1 MSAESQFDPY
11 RTPALPD
18 SQAFPAPRG
27 RRPGWLTAVCVIA
40 IVIGILGAFNGV
52 FGLIGAVFGQ
62 QLQSA
67 VSPAAGSV
75 PPGMEKIQTE
85 FQDQMNAVQKEF
97 FVALLSS
104 AVLRTIIAVLLLV
117 GGVMGL
123 NLKEQGRQLLVLGF
137 AIALLFE
144 IGNTVLNSLVNM
156 EVMTAF
162 NAYVEALAEELPAGG
177 GGPPPQMLMGIM
189 KGSIIFGF
197 VVQYLIVL
205 IKMGFYAFGLIY
217 LSRQAIKALFANSAA
232 TAFAPIK

>member
-1 MSAESQFDPY
+1 MPADSQFDPY

-18 SQAFPAPRG
+18 SPAFSPSRG

-75 PPGMEKIQTE
+75 PPSMEKIQTE

-117 GGVMGL
+117 GGVMCL

-217 LSRQAIKALFANSAA
+217 LSRQTIKALFANSAA
-232 TAFAPIK
+232 AVFAPVK